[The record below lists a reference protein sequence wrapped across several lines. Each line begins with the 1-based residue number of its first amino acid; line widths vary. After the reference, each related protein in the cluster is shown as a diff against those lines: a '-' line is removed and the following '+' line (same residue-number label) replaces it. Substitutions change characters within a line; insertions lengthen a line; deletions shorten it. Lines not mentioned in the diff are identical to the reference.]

1 MCDHDFLVITIS
13 GELLKKTLLKY
24 SEQLMLD
31 WYNHPYLPGRPWLL
45 LPWWADLCDCK
56 VSQFQWKASSN
67 HIPSN
72 AVFCVLVFWKLP
84 VNPPAS
90 LAKIHLS
97 MWQMQTIHYCSS
109 TLYKRKCMPWNRSFF
124 AYNLKSSLTDTLPKF
139 LFASVIPPGFICL
152 CHVQGRCIIEML
164 NEGKQIYHKIDCSL
178 FFKALSAMAGTLG
191 TTYLLSQLKAAS
203 MTLGSAL
210 TCHDNIVRQL
220 WNH

>member
-1 MCDHDFLVITIS
+1 MQFFVCLCS
-13 GELLKKTLLKY
+13 ESCLLTHQPVWPKY
-24 SEQLMLD
+24 IFPCGRCKQYTTAVLHFTNGNACPET
-31 WYNHPYLPGRPWLL
+31 YN
-45 LPWWADLCDCK
+45 
-56 VSQFQWKASSN
+56 
-67 HIPSN
+67 
-72 AVFCVLVFWKLP
+72 
-84 VNPPAS
+84 
-90 LAKIHLS
+90 
-97 MWQMQTIHYCSS
+97 
-109 TLYKRKCMPWNRSFF
+109 FF

-152 CHVQGRCIIEML
+152 CHVQGRFIIEML
-164 NEGKQIYHKIDCSL
+164 NEGKQIYHKTDCSL